1 MWSFGELVR
10 RLAPSAEFHQDRYA
24 RLLDEIVSVGEAW
37 LEIGAGTRIHNSSYP
52 PTPGDLG
59 SRASRLVG
67 IDFEIGH
74 LRLNPML
81 TDRLGGS
88 GNALPFRDET
98 FSLISA
104 NMVLEH
110 LERPEEFFREVGRVL
125 RPGDLLL
132 LGADLVKPVRD
143 LQLAYDDP
151 LGVTAAFNKN
161 LLVRINQE
169 LGGTFDLA
177 AFDHRAAW
185 NRDEQRIEMH
195 LVSRTAQTATIA
207 AAGTSVSFLPG
218 EHIWT
223 ESSYKYD
230 PDQIVRMG
238 HEAGFRLH
246 QQWIEPDARFAV
258 VLFVAD

>member
-125 RPGDLLL
+125 RPGGRFVFLTPNHDH
-132 LGADLVKPVRD
+132 PVIRVYSTVLRPR
-143 LQLAYDDP
+143 LQRHLAHRLDGRALEHIFPTYYRANTP
-151 LGVTAAFNKN
+151 RKL
-161 LLVRINQE
+161 RR
-169 LGGTFDLA
+169 LA
-177 AFDHRAAW
+177 RAAGLLPTRLSVF
-185 NRDEQRIEMH
+185 NSVPFVRSPLI
-195 LVSRTAQTATIA
+195 LTALECFMIRMLDVGPLRRFGTNLIGLMVRPVQ
-207 AAGTSVSFLPG
+207 AG
-218 EHIWT
+218 
-223 ESSYKYD
+223 
-230 PDQIVRMG
+230 
-238 HEAGFRLH
+238 
-246 QQWIEPDARFAV
+246 
-258 VLFVAD
+258 